1 MQDRQMVACEEEHE
15 IIYVLRKFGKRQ
27 TRENIAR
34 LQEFC
39 RAHKADPTFAP
50 HNRESFYRYL
60 NGTGL
65 LVRLEDAHA
74 AVDSALLL
82 DILNSVIGLYRSG
95 ENTITTAIVDLEN
108 QFNRLKARGA
118 SVSSPESM
126 RLREMLDHALSS
138 TENLVD
144 QANVAINGMLANVE
158 GEFRRIG
165 QAIEEMVPPMVQD
178 RVRAVNAEI
187 ERLASSV
194 RDRAKRD

>member
-1 MQDRQMVACEEEHE
+1 
-15 IIYVLRKFGKRQ
+15 
-27 TRENIAR
+27 
-34 LQEFC
+34 
-39 RAHKADPTFAP
+39 
-50 HNRESFYRYL
+50 
-60 NGTGL
+60 
-65 LVRLEDAHA
+65 
-74 AVDSALLL
+74 
-82 DILNSVIGLYRSG
+82 
-95 ENTITTAIVDLEN
+95 
-108 QFNRLKARGA
+108 
-118 SVSSPESM
+118 
-126 RLREMLDHALSS
+126 MLDHALSS

>member
-65 LVRLEDAHA
+65 PYV
-74 AVDSALLL
+74 
-82 DILNSVIGLYRSG
+82 
-95 ENTITTAIVDLEN
+95 
-108 QFNRLKARGA
+108 LKT
-118 SVSSPESM
+118 PM
-126 RLREMLDHALSS
+126 
-138 TENLVD
+138 
-144 QANVAINGMLANVE
+144 QPWI
-158 GEFRRIG
+158 RRCC
-165 QAIEEMVPPMVQD
+165 
-178 RVRAVNAEI
+178 
-187 ERLASSV
+187 LTY
-194 RDRAKRD
+194 